1 MSNIIFIDFNKDETP
16 QYAIPNDSEHI
27 ASLIKDFQYDV
38 NKADEV
44 LDKYQRLI
52 NENALTRVKVKKD

>member
-1 MSNIIFIDFNKDETP
+1 MSNIIFVDFNKDES
-16 QYAIPNDSEHI
+16 QYTIPNDSEHI

-38 NKADEV
+38 NRTDEV

-52 NENALTRVKVKKD
+52 NENVLTRVKVKKD